1 MTSPVT
7 AKPIL
12 TGYHRD
18 DKFIATKK
26 YMGGRPV
33 YHLDMCISQ
42 LTAGVDAPPVGVA
55 QDDNRI
61 VQESRGKLFRDYVND
76 RTEWAS
82 PSLLLWCPFD
92 VLDFE
97 PLLEV
102 NEMVGDPSV
111 ILGVLSIP
119 RNSRQSIKIL
129 DGQHRILGFHMW
141 MESLNKE
148 LIAAKANL
156 SAAQKAGENVVTRA
170 AVERL
175 EAAEGNLERSLRE
188 SIGIDILVCSSAL
201 EARQIFADIANNA
214 KGMVKALSIGF
225 DQSKIV
231 NRVTTVIAS
240 EKPHPLLENR
250 VDFNKDRVAGAS
262 EFLISAKT
270 LADLIRG
277 VVVGTSGRIS
287 KALDQEKNDSMVEY
301 LAREFLDALSV
312 GFKTDLEKQP
322 NAIRESSLLGSGT
335 MLRILAGVWFEL
347 TSGTDSQGKKKNTRM
362 TKEEAVNFFKKL
374 APHMTIPIKEG
385 NGWLTTGVFPSPSR
399 GAVVTAPG
407 SRNQELRS
415 LTLEITNW
423 AMTPSSFPFS
433 KHD

>member
-1 MTSPVT
+1 MSVESQ
-7 AKPIL
+7 KMPIL
-12 TGYHRD
+12 TGYHRE

-42 LTAGVDAPPVGVA
+42 LTAGVDAPPVGVT

-76 RTEWAS
+76 RKEWAS
-82 PSLLLWCPFD
+82 PSLLLWCPID

-97 PLLEV
+97 PLTIV
-102 NEMVGDPSV
+102 NDMVDDPSV
-111 ILGVLSIP
+111 VLGILSVP

-141 MESLNKE
+141 MELLNKE
-148 LIAAKANL
+148 LLAAKANL
-156 SAAQKAGENVVTRA
+156 AAAQKVGENVVTRA
-170 AVERL
+170 AVERVE
-175 EAAEGNLERSLRE
+175 EAEANLERSLRE
-188 SIGIDILVCSSAL
+188 SIGIDVLVCSSAN

-231 NRVTTVIAS
+231 NRVTTIIAS
-240 EKPHPLLENR
+240 DNPHPILAGK

-270 LADLIRG
+270 LADIIRSTM
-277 VVVGTSGRIS
+277 VGISGRLS
-287 KALDQEKNDSMVEY
+287 KAQDQEKNDSAFEFR
-301 LAREFLDALSV
+301 AREFLDALKE
-312 GFKTDLEKQP
+312 GFGSDLAKKPAQL
-322 NAIRESSLLGSGT
+322 RESSLLGGGT
-335 MLRILAGVWFEL
+335 MLRVLSGVWFEL
-347 TSGTDSQGKKKNTRM
+347 TSTTDSQGKKITPRM
-362 TKEEAVNFFKKL
+362 SRPDAINFFKKL
-374 APHMTIPIKEG
+374 APHMGIPIKDG
-385 NGWLTTGVFPSPSR
+385 NGWLTTGVFPSPAR

-407 SRNQELRS
+407 SRNQELRT
-415 LTLEITNW
+415 LTIEITNW
-423 AMTPSSFPFS
+423 ALKPSTFPFS
-433 KHD
+433 K